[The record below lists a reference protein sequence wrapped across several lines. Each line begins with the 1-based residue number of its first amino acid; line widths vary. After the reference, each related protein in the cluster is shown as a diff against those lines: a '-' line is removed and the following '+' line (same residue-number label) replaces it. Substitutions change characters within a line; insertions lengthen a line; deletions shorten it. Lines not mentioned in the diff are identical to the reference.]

1 MVTESILGVRSIRRW
16 ECWDLIKTV
25 EGLPRVWH
33 HHGTNRI
40 LWLMW
45 RHVTRDIETTGH
57 VGPGTL
63 QQQMILLKRTFKQT
77 LYKLTSEGSRA
88 SGQHKNISSCICTNV
103 PAIMTRGFAIT
114 VKGFS
119 TFLPW
124 SMARSLAWPDSRICF
139 ASLCS
144 NGCHWKCKLTRASS
158 CHQTRWI
165 NKLNNPNF
173 RHNVLEAEGAFSR
186 IGQSNVQIMRI

>member
-1 MVTESILGVRSIRRW
+1 
-16 ECWDLIKTV
+16 
-25 EGLPRVWH
+25 
-33 HHGTNRI
+33 
-40 LWLMW
+40 MW

-63 QQQMILLKRTFKQT
+63 QQQMILLKRTFKQP
-77 LYKLTSEGSRA
+77 LYINWHLRVAGHQGNITIVVA
-88 SGQHKNISSCICTNV
+88 SSSCICTNV
-103 PAIMTRGFAIT
+103 PAIMTPSFAIT

-124 SMARSLAWPDSRICF
+124 SVARSLAWPDSRICF
-139 ASLCS
+139 ASLFS

-165 NKLNNPNF
+165 NKSNNPNF

-186 IGQSNVQIMRI
+186 IGQSNV